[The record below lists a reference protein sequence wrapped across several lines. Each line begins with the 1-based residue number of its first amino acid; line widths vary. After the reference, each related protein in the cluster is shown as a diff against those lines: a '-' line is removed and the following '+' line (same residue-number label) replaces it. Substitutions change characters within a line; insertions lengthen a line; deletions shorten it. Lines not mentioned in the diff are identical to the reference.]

1 VCAAVNGDTIPAP
14 ISPID
19 GYQYPYSEVQFWW
32 SRTASFDTAT
42 KLPSGGGCILSW
54 ADNVSATGV
63 VSIATNYF
71 IDGGADTPT
80 TDGGLLVVLLCQ
92 RDSSLHFAAV
102 PTWADVEDADLAGGE
117 AVLASILQQMNDNTR
132 YAAVRKEFFV
142 QKLYDGQTITAPV
155 SPVDGYAYRLVYGAI
170 ASPAAPTLGAVAG
183 GDLAARTEYCAVTIV
198 NAQGETLISSAAS
211 LAVPLDELLQVAAP
225 TAVAGATGWNV
236 YTGPTATMVSR
247 QNASVLPFGF
257 PWTEPTTGIVG
268 GTVPPTLN
276 TTASSEVQC
285 MPSMISSLPASGHT
299 SGSGTIRQFGCCVG
313 GQPNVTTPATVGAVA
328 SYVNYYVNGG
338 ALTDTTDGTIL
349 VLIVATRERGNP
361 PIPPAVRMQPPA
373 ATTTSFGALALP
385 PGGTIGGFPIKGVGS
400 TAMGQILDINGETE
414 NELLYGRHS
423 PVLQTAIT
431 PASNLASGQKVGGD
445 SGAQAFGTGGFLGIG
460 GVPGLGLDVFGS
472 MRASSGAGGANAFV
486 TDDAAGGVEW
496 RLQSLGGVLNELR
509 AGIARRIVNATGH
522 GFDRTPTTQTVEAGG
537 SFAAQATTPFF
548 IGNDTTVG
556 GRSALLS
563 SNSGNLDLAL
573 NGVRSFIGG
582 PSGWGADRVPST
594 YEVES
599 AGNIANISTS
609 PALIA
614 SDTAGGGVE
623 IDWESLGGV
632 LSEYRAGGLVRTNNS
647 VGSAFQGTAST
658 DNFEVYGNGGSI
670 RTAQP
675 YFR

>member
-236 YTGPTATMVSR
+236 YTGTSSTTLSR
-247 QNASVLPFGF
+247 QNPSVLPFGA

-268 GTVPPTLN
+268 GTVPPALN

-361 PIPPAVRMQPPA
+361 PIPPAVRVQPPP

-385 PGGTIGGFPIKGVGS
+385 PGGTIGGYPIKGVGN
-400 TAMGQILDINGETE
+400 TAAGQILDINGETQ
-414 NELLYGRHS
+414 NDLLYTRHS
-423 PVLQTAIT
+423 PIITDAIT
-431 PASNLASGQKVGGD
+431 PSSNLASGQKIGGD
-445 SGAQAFGTGGFLGIG
+445 TGVTADGSGGNLGLG
-460 GVPGLGLDVFGS
+460 GVPGLGLDVFAGNI
-472 MRASSGAGGANAFV
+472 RALSGTGGANLFV
-486 TDDAAGGVEW
+486 T
-496 RLQSLGGVLNELR
+496 
-509 AGIARRIVNATGH
+509 
-522 GFDRTPTTQTVEAGG
+522 
-537 SFAAQATTPFF
+537 
-548 IGNDTTVG
+548 
-556 GRSALLS
+556 
-563 SNSGNLDLAL
+563 
-573 NGVRSFIGG
+573 
-582 PSGWGADRVPST
+582 
-594 YEVES
+594 
-599 AGNIANISTS
+599 
-609 PALIA
+609 
-614 SDTAGGGVE
+614 DTAGGGVE
-623 IDWESLGGV
+623 VRLQSL
-632 LSEYRAGGLVRTNNS
+632 
-647 VGSAFQGTAST
+647 
-658 DNFEVYGNGGSI
+658 
-670 RTAQP
+670 
-675 YFR
+675 